1 MAMRVERELLDSLGS
16 RVILYIEW
24 PESTGR
30 RDEFSCRIGL
40 DGAGIS
46 KSTLLYGVDPMQALL
61 MAVRHM
67 AGFVERESKAINPRR
82 LLWDLG
88 AAEADFGLLS

>member
-1 MAMRVERELLDSLGS
+1 MRVERELFDDAGS
-16 RVILYIEW
+16 KVILYVEG

-46 KSTLLYGVDPMQALL
+46 KSAVLYGVDSMQALL

-67 AGFVERESKAINPRR
+67 GGFVERESKAIYPRR

-88 AAEADFGLLS
+88 ETETDFGLLS

>member
-1 MAMRVERELLDSLGS
+1 MRVERELSDDTGS
-16 RVILYIEW
+16 KVILYIEG

-46 KSTLLYGVDPMQALL
+46 KSTVLYGVDPMQSLL
-61 MAVRHM
+61 LSVRHM
-67 AGFVERESKAINPRR
+67 HGFVERESRAIQPRR
-82 LLWDLG
+82 LLWVLG
-88 AAEADFGLLS
+88 DFETDFGLLC

>member
-1 MAMRVERELLDSLGS
+1 MRVERELLDDMGS
-16 RVILYIEW
+16 KVILYVEG

-30 RDEFSCRIGL
+30 RDEFSCKIGL
-40 DGAGIS
+40 DGAGIN
-46 KSTLLYGVDPMQALL
+46 KSTVLYGVDPMQALL

-67 AGFVERESKAINPRR
+67 GGFVERESKAINPRR

-88 AAEADFGLLS
+88 ETETDFGLLA